1 MKYFLRAL
9 KAFVYFCVFFIILTL
24 VLYYGRVVPAM
35 SYTDM
40 FEEGALWQILAY
52 FVVFAAIYPI
62 FGYNKVEMFIDGG
75 YDGNADPVPVCRIP
89 VVEFCGGLQNPGAD
103 LRSDI
108 RLAVERARHLRTR
121 TSRLPGKIL
130 HCNFPSHRSILLP
143 ERYNATISLLCQV
156 IVHFVSVLFGD
167 PLLPDGDGSCII

>member
-75 YDGNADPVPVCRIP
+75 YDGNADKIR
-89 VVEFCGGLQNPGAD
+89 
-103 LRSDI
+103 DI
-108 RLAVERARHLRTR
+108 MAEYGYELVSEDETCAVFR
-121 TSRLPGKIL
+121 
-130 HCNFPSHRSILLP
+130 HRSVFTRIIKMGSSKIYFYRQTGSNGSTTMEGL
-143 ERYNATISLLCQV
+143 RKD
-156 IVHFVSVLFGD
+156 VSRFARSIEFRLGKD
-167 PLLPDGDGSCII
+167 KEKTE